1 MHRPSERASGSL
13 VGRYR
18 PLVVLA
24 AGLLAVAGAA
34 SLIDDPLVHRIVTDL
49 FISLVLVLGLQ
60 LFIGNSGVLSFGHIG
75 FMGIGAYASAIL
87 TMSPAAKALALPT
100 LYAPLVDLQLPFL
113 PAALIAAGI
122 AALFAAAVGYPLMR
136 LSDAAAVIA
145 TFALLVIVHVILAHW
160 SDMTNGPRTL
170 FGLLPYTDLWT
181 AASAALVVL
190 VVVYLFK
197 DSTLGLKLRASRDSP
212 YAAATV
218 GINIVRTRWAAF
230 VISAFIVAFGGALWA
245 HFITSFSS
253 SAFYLTETFVVLT
266 MLIVG
271 GPMTVSGAVIGTGIV
286 TLAFE
291 SLRRVE
297 NTINIAQVL
306 PFQLVGLTEVS
317 LAIALIVILAL
328 RPGGLIEGRE
338 LFARRPAAT
347 ASIGNPPSGAAG
359 S

>member
-1 MHRPSERASGSL
+1 MRRPSERALGSL

-34 SLIDDPLVHRIVTDL
+34 SLMGDPLVQRIATNM

-60 LFIGNSGVLSFGHIG
+60 LFVGNSGVLSFGHIG

-87 TMSPAAKALALPT
+87 TMSPDAKALALPT
-100 LYAPLVDLQLPFL
+100 LYGPLVDLQLPFI
-113 PAALIAAGI
+113 PASLIAAGI
-122 AALFAAAVGYPLMR
+122 AALFAAVVGYPLMR
-136 LSDAAAVIA
+136 LSNAAAVIA

-181 AASAALVVL
+181 AASAGLMVL
-190 VVVYLFK
+190 VVVYLFR

-212 YAAATV
+212 DAAATL
-218 GINIVRTRWAAF
+218 GIDIVRTRWAAF

-271 GPMTVSGAVIGTGIV
+271 GPVTVSGAVIGTGIV

-291 SLRRVE
+291 GLRRVE

-306 PFQLVGLTEVS
+306 PFQVVGLTEVC

-338 LFARRPAAT
+338 LLARRPAAN
-347 ASIGNPPSGAAG
+347 ASTENLPPDVAG